1 MATSAATPERR
12 RDWRLAL
19 RAAALAFA
27 VAVAP
32 ASAAEQPTFV
42 AQAEDAPA
50 PGGAGVMNW
59 LGNLIGR
66 GLPTTREPESPPAPL
81 PWASG
86 DTPADESVVAP
97 VAAPT
102 AVPATPQQASPAT
115 DATTSL
121 GLSLVLGKAPPTG
134 TAASPCIAK
143 ARETVLF
150 CVEPVE
156 WPEAMRSLVWVS
168 SHMYQGTY
176 AVVRYD
182 NGRASFIHALIPSLS
197 YDAVVAWYAGRWG
210 KPETWDR
217 RVVRLNEPK
226 AENPTSV
233 WQHPAQDDR
242 PPNTLEI
249 RQFDDTRGGFA
260 DGRHGVVM
268 LYTPT
273 STPIFPQ
280 LSTVEL
286 MALRIV
292 EDQAERPE
300 GVSAPTL
307 PEASSKPVAA
317 TRRPAPPPP
326 AEATITRPT
335 AVPDPPPPPAEA
347 NPFNPALRAAPR
359 LDAGTVEAP
368 AASAGRADT
377 REAATAPPPEA
388 ESADPGDG
396 VFATVR
402 QFFGGAPASPR
413 PADQQPPAAARAD
426 RTPDIRPPVYGFFTR
441 LIRTYTEDGSEIAN
455 ADGSQ
460 PSQGQMLRDV
470 PLAIDDNLALGMTLP
485 AENQNQQR
493 ACFDKTGASG
503 QFCLL
508 APTWPPDVAS
518 ALGRTADL
526 PSVGLAALRFDL
538 GKASH
543 IQLRFLGTEFERVT
557 AFFTELYGPPTERA
571 VRRTAVVG
579 DNPAVLWRSVDS
591 RSGGVSTLEIR
602 RYDDL
607 LPGAVEARVGVIRVF
622 RDTSASLFPPL
633 TPDDIAVLR

>member
-1 MATSAATPERR
+1 MATSATNPDACRVLWLVLSAT
-12 RDWRLAL
+12 AL
-19 RAAALAFA
+19 GLTITL
-27 VAVAP
+27 AP
-32 ASAAEQPTFV
+32 ASAAETPISV
-42 AQAEDAPA
+42 AQAEDAPT
-50 PGGAGVMNW
+50 PGGTNVLNW

-66 GLPTTREPESPPAPL
+66 GLPTNREPETPPAASPPS
-81 PWASG
+81 ASDG
-86 DTPADESVVAP
+86 TPANDA
-97 VAAPT
+97 VAAP
-102 AVPATPQQASPAT
+102 APASVPAAPQQASPAT
-115 DATTSL
+115 DPTTSL
-121 GLSLVLGKAPPTG
+121 GLSLVLGKPPPVG
-134 TAASPCIAK
+134 TPASPCIAK

-197 YDAVVAWYAGRWG
+197 YDAVIAWYAGRWG

-233 WQHPAQDDR
+233 WQRPAQDDR
-242 PPNTLEI
+242 PPNTLEV

-260 DGRHGVVM
+260 DGRHGVIM

-280 LSTVEL
+280 LSSVEL

-300 GVSAPTL
+300 GVSAPAML
-307 PEASSKPVAA
+307 EASPKPVAVA
-317 TRRPAPPPP
+317 RRPAPSP
-326 AEATITRPT
+326 AETTIIRPA

-359 LDAGTVEAP
+359 LDAGSIEAP
-368 AASAGRADT
+368 AAAPAGRADALDA
-377 REAATAPPPEA
+377 ETAPLPEL
-388 ESADPGDG
+388 ESADPGDR
-396 VFATVR
+396 VFSKVR
-402 QFFGGAPASPR
+402 QFFGGTPASPG
-413 PADQQPPAAARAD
+413 PADQQPPAVARAD
-426 RTPDIRPPVYGFFTR
+426 RTPDMRAPVYGFFTR

-455 ADGSQ
+455 ADGLQ

-470 PLAIDDNLALGMTLP
+470 PLAIDDDLALGMTLP
-485 AENQNQQR
+485 AESQNQQG

-508 APTWPPDVAS
+508 APTWPSGVAS
-518 ALGRTADL
+518 ALGRTAEL

-571 VRRTAVVG
+571 VRRTAVLG

-591 RSGGVSTLEIR
+591 RTGGVSTLEIR

-607 LPGAVEARVGVIRVF
+607 LPGAVEPRVGVIRAF
-622 RDTSASLFPPL
+622 RDSSASLFPPL